1 MASILIKI
9 CQKVREGK
17 FILTDHVES
26 KLESLALEPSDLNIV
41 LKNGRITETLTH
53 DPRGARYVIIGE
65 ASDDIAL
72 ELVCRF
78 TDDGKVVFVTCYDLY

>member
-9 CQKVREGK
+9 RQKVREGK
-17 FILTDHVES
+17 FILTDHVER
-26 KLESLALEPSDLNIV
+26 KLESLALESSDLNIV

-53 DPRGARYVIIGE
+53 DPRGARYVIIGK
-65 ASDDIAL
+65 ASDEIEL

>member
-9 CQKVREGK
+9 RQKVREGK
-17 FILTDHVES
+17 FILTDHVER
-26 KLESLALEPSDLNIV
+26 KLESLALESSDLNIV

-53 DPRGARYVIIGE
+53 DERGARYVIIGE

-78 TDDGKVVFVTCYDLY
+78 TNNGKVVFVTCYDLY